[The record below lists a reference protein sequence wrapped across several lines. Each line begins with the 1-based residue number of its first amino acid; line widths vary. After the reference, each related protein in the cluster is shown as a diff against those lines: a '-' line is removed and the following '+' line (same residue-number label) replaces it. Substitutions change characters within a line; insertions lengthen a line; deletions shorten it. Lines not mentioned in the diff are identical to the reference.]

1 MGGGDAGDGGAAD
14 RKAAED
20 ARQSNAIA
28 RLNGAFGIGSGRV
41 APKRSDFT
49 RQTAAATT
57 SPFSQEYSGVEQ
69 SDTRMPAEMPG
80 ALLVE
85 EDPSAYQGAMAEYER
100 EQMGNPSLQAR
111 KNLYQK
117 FATDAKNLQVADLSK
132 ERDVASRDVSFDLAR
147 RGLTGGSRNIDAD
160 REIGDSFAKGL
171 LTAENNAQGIANSAE
186 QSDEK
191 TRLNLISGIRGGMSD
206 SDAVSAALNGM
217 SNNAAQAAND
227 ARSQNIGGFFDT
239 IRAQAQSKAETDAY
253 QKSFEKYRAGGG
265 GASSGGF
272 SGNTQSYK

>member
-14 RKAAED
+14 RRNAED
-20 ARQSNAIA
+20 ARQAAAIA
-28 RLNGAFGIGSGRV
+28 RLNAAFGIGSGRV
-41 APKRSDFT
+41 APKQADFT
-49 RQTAAATT
+49 RQMAPNQAPPARMYAGNSEGEMVMDDT
-57 SPFSQEYSGVEQ
+57 PFS
-69 SDTRMPAEMPG
+69 G
-80 ALLVE
+80 AAMTE
-85 EDPSAYQGAMAEYER
+85 EDPAAYQAAMAGYER
-100 EQMGNPSLQAR
+100 EQLGNQTMQAR

-117 FATDAKNLQVADLSK
+117 FASDAKNLQVADLSK

-191 TRLNLISGIRGGMSD
+191 TRVNLISGIRGGMNEA
-206 SDAVSAALNGM
+206 DAVTSALNGM
-217 SNNAAQAAND
+217 SNSAAQAAND

-239 IRAQAQSKAETDAY
+239 IRAQAQSKADTDAY

-265 GASSGGF
+265 GAGAGF